1 MSPGLRQRS
10 DDAVHLLGAWL
21 YPETPFR
28 RRSSAERRIQF
39 RAGVVGAACIASWCA
54 AAALGLWQVLPHTHD
69 LGAMDPRGGMQALGL
84 AIALVVVSV
93 FAPNAI
99 FRTRNAART
108 RALLSSPSA
117 PIPPWHASTITI
129 DAVLVGGMVAGL
141 AFEPWIMLTLMS
153 LAMVV
158 RLLATTRRRLT
169 ADANARFHVLTEIVT
184 AGAIATSAFVI
195 VAPLAPSA
203 SYNRSPL
210 PMVLAGVV
218 AMLVGVAF
226 NAVQRWVSAVRVPW
240 GLTRDLTDTRRP
252 LVALTCAGLAWLV
265 AWVDAARAESL
276 GDATG
281 VGAGA
286 AGLGVLIAGWLAL
299 CCGSIVMWRRDA
311 AHTLALW
318 QQHQAQIVVRLA
330 DGSLHP
336 DLARRAALPTVAR
349 MAVSVFGAT
358 RALSVIDDGH
368 GSVGSTL
375 VTADRYDGSP
385 AIDAGALDVTPH
397 LHLHC
402 IPSPVLSNST
412 GVTVS
417 AWLWPGWFVTR
428 SAALVEEFTSLA
440 AITLLTPTVAVG
452 DTRELSSFDAMF
464 DPVHRWPTLA
474 AFAKAMERMRAR
486 ADASPHSDSLIVGVF
501 AIDDFG
507 ALSGGRFEQAA
518 VAQVVRLALGHEAFT
533 GHDVFVAY
541 EAPGRIWVALAGGPL
556 IRNGISLLRGLQQ
569 RINDHGAVPAQHAD
583 IDVHVSVSFGYAAH
597 QVDDFTQ
604 DGLMSTALARLGA
617 DTDARNPFAVESLL
631 TYNIR
636 PEDIIGEPEPPMT
649 TVDMLAQLRSR
660 ADAESLLL
668 EVLPV
673 VDADT
678 QQARALVC
686 SVGWNRTLGNVDLS
700 SAEAF
705 AMLVNR
711 QSDLAA
717 AATDITL
724 DHIVAVMEEADA
736 CGMHDMMIMAALP
749 SVLLHPDAGH
759 LSLPNL
765 MSPRLDRRQ
774 CSRTVVLVDTIP
786 LGAGQALRVLA
797 DRGISIAVTAAAAAG
812 ADAGDL
818 FGWQRWAIVFPQSLL
833 QGAAGLDSLT
843 IQQTVTAIA
852 STGTRLI
859 GQVDRHADARELH
872 RHGIRLTMEPEHS
885 CADVQGVVAGMSS
898 RASDLG

>member
-1 MSPGLRQRS
+1 MSAALRHRA
-10 DDAVHLLGAWL
+10 DEAVHLLGAWL
-21 YPETPFR
+21 YPATSFR
-28 RRSSAERRIQF
+28 HRSAAERRIQF
-39 RAGVVGAACIASWCA
+39 RAGVVGAACIVIWIT
-54 AAALGLWQVLPHTHD
+54 AAALSVGHVLMTPGD
-69 LGAMDPRGGMQALGL
+69 LGLSDPGSAVQSLGV
-84 AIALVVVSV
+84 AVALVAVSV

-129 DAVLVGGMVAGL
+129 DAVLVGGMIAGL
-141 AFEPWIMLTLMS
+141 AFDPWLMLALMS
-153 LAMVV
+153 LAMIV
-158 RLLATTRRRLT
+158 RLLGTTRRRLPS
-169 ADANARFHVLTEIVT
+169 DANARFHVLTEIVT
-184 AGAIATSAFVI
+184 AGAIAASAFVI

-203 SYNRSPL
+203 SSTRSPL
-210 PMVLAGVV
+210 PMVLAGIV

-226 NAVQRWVSAVRVPW
+226 NAVQRWVSAVQVPW
-240 GLTRDLTDTRRP
+240 GLTRDLTDTRRL

-265 AWVDAARAESL
+265 AWTDAVL
-276 GDATG
+276 GTPVPGATSMG
-281 VGAGA
+281 S
-286 AGLGVLIAGWLAL
+286 AGLLVMVVGWLAL
-299 CCGSIVMWRRDA
+299 CCGSILLWRRDA
-311 AHTLALW
+311 ARTLALW
-318 QQHQAQIVVRLA
+318 QQHQAQIVMRLA

-336 DLARRAALPTVAR
+336 ELARRAALPTAAR

-358 RALSVIDDGH
+358 RAMAVIDDGH
-368 GSVGSTL
+368 GDVSSTL
-375 VTADRYDGSP
+375 VTADRYDTSP
-385 AIDAGALDVTPH
+385 TIDASALDISPH

-402 IPSPVLSNST
+402 IPSPVMSNST
-412 GVTVS
+412 GVTVA

-428 SAALVEEFTSLA
+428 SSALVQEFTALA
-440 AITLLTPTVAVG
+440 GITLLTPTVALADSG
-452 DTRELSSFDAMF
+452 EPSSFDAMF
-464 DPVHRWPTLA
+464 DSVHRWPTLM
-474 AFAKAMERMRAR
+474 AFSHAMERMRAR
-486 ADASPHSDSLIVGVF
+486 ADASPHSDSLIVGVY

-518 VAQVVRLALGHEAFT
+518 VAQVVRLALGHEEFT

-583 IDVHVSVSFGYAAH
+583 IDVHVSVSFGHAAH

-604 DGLMSTALARLGA
+604 DGLMGTALARLA
-617 DTDARNPFAVESLL
+617 TDADARNPFAVESLL

-649 TVDMLAQLRSR
+649 TIDMLDQLRSR
-660 ADAESLLL
+660 ADSESLLL
-668 EVLPV
+668 EVLPI
-673 VDADT
+673 VDAAA
-678 QQARALVC
+678 QEPRALLC

-717 AATDITL
+717 AATDIAL
-724 DHIVAVMEEADA
+724 DHLVTVMDEADA
-736 CGMHDMMIMAALP
+736 CGLHDMMIMAALP

-759 LSLPNL
+759 LALPNL

-774 CSRTVVLVDTIP
+774 CSRTVVLVDMIP

-797 DRGISIAVTAAAAAG
+797 DRGISIAVTASAAAG
-812 ADAGDL
+812 ADASDL

-833 QGAAGLDSLT
+833 QGTTGPDSLT

-859 GQVDRHADARELH
+859 GQVDRHADARELL
-872 RHGIRLTMEPEHS
+872 RHGIAFTMEPDHS
-885 CADVQGVVAGMSS
+885 CPDVHGVMAGMSS
-898 RASDLG
+898 RATELN